1 MSVKAFFSKLPARTV
16 KFFRELPGKTVKFF
30 RELPGKTRD
39 SAVDLGHSFLEL
51 PQNLRR
57 SAAELYNIRSLCGI
71 SMLLAVAVALNYTA
85 SFYIM
90 PTLKIG
96 PGYLITALLGML
108 YGPVAG
114 GIAAGLGDIIKYLLK
129 PDGVFFFGYTLNA
142 ILGGVIYGL
151 FLYKAKVSVLRCT
164 LAKLIIN
171 LGVNSCLGTLWN
183 SMLYGKAFAVI
194 LPARLIANVV
204 KVPFEVIILMILMP
218 MVIHALKRARVKL

>member
-1 MSVKAFFSKLPARTV
+1 MSVKAFFSDLPGKMRG
-16 KFFRELPGKTVKFF
+16 FFRELPGKTVKFF
-30 RELPGKTRD
+30 RELPGKTIA
-39 SAVDLGHSFLEL
+39 SAVDLGHSFGEL
-51 PQNLRR
+51 PQNLKR
-57 SAAELYNIRSLCGI
+57 SATELYNIRSLCGI
-71 SMLLAVAVALNYTA
+71 SMLLAVAVALNYTT

-142 ILGGVIYGL
+142 ILGGVIYGI
-151 FLYKAKVSVLRCT
+151 FLYKAKVGFLRCI

-171 LGVNSCLGTLWN
+171 LGVNAGLGTLW
-183 SMLYGKAFAVI
+183 SAMLYGKAFTVI
-194 LPARLIANVV
+194 LPARLITNVV
-204 KVPFEVIILMILMP
+204 KVPFEVIILMILLP
-218 MVIHALKRARVKL
+218 MVIHALKRAKVKL

>member
-1 MSVKAFFSKLPARTV
+1 MSVKTFFSELPAKLKT
-16 KFFRELPGKTVKFF
+16 FFRELPGKTK
-30 RELPGKTRD
+30 D
-39 SAVDLGHSFLEL
+39 SAVDLAGSFRDL
-51 PQNLRR
+51 PGNLKR

-71 SMLLAVAVALNYTA
+71 SMLLAVAVALNYAT

-96 PGYLITALLGML
+96 PGYLITALLGTL

-142 ILGGVIYGL
+142 MLGGVIYGL
-151 FLYKAKVSVLRCT
+151 FLYKSKVSVLRCT

-171 LGVNSCLGTLWN
+171 LGVNAGLGTLWS
-183 SMLYGKAFAVI
+183 SMLYGKAFTVI
-194 LPARLIANVV
+194 LPARLVANVV
-204 KVPFEVIILMILMP
+204 KVPFEVIILMIVLP
-218 MVIHALKRARVKL
+218 LVIRAFRRAKVSL

>member
-1 MSVKAFFSKLPARTV
+1 MSVKAFFSDLPAKTG
-16 KFFRELPGKTVKFF
+16 KFFRELPGKTL
-30 RELPGKTRD
+30 E
-39 SAVDLGHSFLEL
+39 SAVDLGHSFKEL
-51 PQNLRR
+51 PQNLKR

-71 SMLLAVAVALNYTA
+71 SMLLAVAVALNYTT

-90 PTLKIG
+90 PTLKIS

-142 ILGGVIYGL
+142 LLGGVIYGL

-164 LAKLIIN
+164 IAKLIIN
-171 LGVNSCLGTLWN
+171 LGVNAGLGTLW
-183 SMLYGKAFAVI
+183 SAMLYGKAFTVI
-194 LPARLIANVV
+194 LPARLVANVV
-204 KVPFEVIILMILMP
+204 KVPFEVIILLIILP
-218 MVIHALKRARVKL
+218 MVIHALRRAKIKI